1 MPVDGSVELDELQWT
16 EEPVKATGGRE
27 KPNLRKI
34 VDETFK
40 HGNEERIAV
49 LVCGPAQMA
58 RELRTHVGRWV
69 EKGRD
74 VFFHDESFGW

>member
-34 VDETFK
+34 VDETFR
-40 HGNEERIAV
+40 HGREERIEV

-69 EKGRD
+69 EKGRE